1 MYQMSKEEYLK
12 FLWEFRYNRVLS
24 VIETKDL
31 FLIERYLSVLV
42 YFKEVAQNRG
52 VQGQVEVE
60 QEMIDILINYI

>member
-1 MYQMSKEEYLK
+1 MSKEEYLK